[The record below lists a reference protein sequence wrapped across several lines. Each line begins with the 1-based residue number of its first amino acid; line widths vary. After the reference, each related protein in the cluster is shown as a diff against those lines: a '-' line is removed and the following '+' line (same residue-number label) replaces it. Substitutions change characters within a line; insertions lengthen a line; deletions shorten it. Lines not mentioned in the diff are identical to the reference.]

1 MGPISFKIL
10 PTVVIVIGSLFF
22 RHYLHFICDDVAHGK
37 WGIYFR
43 GKKNDPKWSSA
54 FHWPPQHRRW
64 VSESTWRK
72 TKIQSRFHVSL
83 SQQEGVAISVPRNK
97 LELKKKFR
105 RSSHRSL
112 FFFQIL
118 FIIFFLLSML
128 RCRFVIV
135 DFRCVSFL
143 ETYFLC
149 EWENE
154 RNHLPDSP
162 IFKGKCINS
171 RHYLVSTPFQDRS
184 GFLTPLFF

>member
-1 MGPISFKIL
+1 MGNLFSWKEKRSEM
-10 PTVVIVIGSLFF
+10 IVRFSLATATSAMGERIDVEENKNPEPVSCFTFSAGRCGDFGSAKQIG
-22 RHYLHFICDDVAHGK
+22 V
-37 WGIYFR
+37 
-43 GKKNDPKWSSA
+43 
-54 FHWPPQHRRW
+54 
-64 VSESTWRK
+64 
-72 TKIQSRFHVSL
+72 
-83 SQQEGVAISVPRNK
+83 
-97 LELKKKFR
+97 KKKFR